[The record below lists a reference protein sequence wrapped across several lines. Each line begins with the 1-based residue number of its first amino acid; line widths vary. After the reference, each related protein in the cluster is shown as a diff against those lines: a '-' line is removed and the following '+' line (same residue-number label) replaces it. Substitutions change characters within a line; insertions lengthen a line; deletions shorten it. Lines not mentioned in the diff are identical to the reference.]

1 MGYPLWIRLEYR
13 NGVGSVTGLTAS
25 VCSEAD
31 FLNILEHCGITRTN
45 LLAVRINDK
54 DYPISRLDALF
65 AKLQT
70 EGRGSL

>member
-31 FLNILEHCGITRTN
+31 FLDILERWGVTRSN
-45 LLAVRINDK
+45 LLTVRINDK
-54 DYPISRLDALF
+54 DYSVSRLDTLF
-65 AKLQT
+65 AKLQA
-70 EGRGSL
+70 EGRGSA